1 MTTSNC
7 IFCSMAGDPNHPA
20 PIFRDGRVFVLRD
33 INPKARV
40 HLLIIPNQH
49 LASLDSIDP
58 WQIPIL
64 GHMFLVAQ
72 DMARREGVEQSG
84 YRLALN
90 QGPDSGQEIEHLH
103 LHLLAGQRLGAM
115 G

>member
-1 MTTSNC
+1 MSNSEC
-7 IFCSMAGDPNHPA
+7 VFCNMAQDSTHPA
-20 PIFRDGRVFVLRD
+20 PIYRDDRAFALRD

-49 LASLDSIDP
+49 LASLANIDP
-58 WQIPIL
+58 GQVPIM
-64 GHMFLVAQ
+64 GHLLVVAEE
-72 DMARREGVEQSG
+72 MARREGVSGSG

-103 LHLLAGQRLGAM
+103 LHLLAGQKLGAM